1 MAVKVNLRKGNL
13 TKKGFVGF
21 SWTTFF
27 FGFFVPLFRGD
38 WLWMLIMLILCCVSF
53 GIANIILAFLYNKF
67 YTTKLLE
74 DGWEPADELSKN
86 VLINK
91 GLIINQL

>member
-1 MAVKVNLRKGNL
+1 MAVEINLQKGDMV
-13 TKKGFVGF
+13 KKGFLGF

-38 WLWMLIMLILCCVSF
+38 WLWLVIMIILGVVSC

-67 YTTKLLE
+67 YTSKLFE
-74 DGWEPADELSKN
+74 NGWEPADDFSRNMLISKGI
-86 VLINK
+86 LRR
-91 GLIINQL
+91 

>member
-1 MAVKVNLRKGNL
+1 MAVEINLQKGDMV
-13 TKKGFVGF
+13 KRGFLGF

-38 WLWMLIMLILCCVSF
+38 WLWLVIMLILGVMSC

-67 YTTKLLE
+67 YTSKLLE
-74 DGWEPADELSKN
+74 NGWEAADDFSRNL
-86 VLINK
+86 LINK
-91 GLIINQL
+91 GLLKR

>member
-1 MAVKVNLRKGNL
+1 MAVEINLQKGDMV
-13 TKKGFVGF
+13 KKGFLGF

-38 WLWMLIMLILCCVSF
+38 WLWLVIMIILGVVSC

-67 YTTKLLE
+67 YTSKLLE
-74 DGWEPADELSKN
+74 NVWEPADDFSRNMLISKGI
-86 VLINK
+86 LRR
-91 GLIINQL
+91 